1 MEVEEAQ
8 KNLIWSVMPIVIG
21 ALIGGTLGHFYM
33 RYKENTDQPE
43 EWDDNFSD
51 DLDEYAKKLVARN
64 IIDEK
69 TSKSLKSRS
78 TSSFLLIEKREN
90 LGNNGVGRSRKNL
103 ELERNAKWSVQ
114 LSRH

>member
-33 RYKENTDQPE
+33 RYKANTAQPE
-43 EWDDNFSD
+43 ELDDNFSD
-51 DLDEYAKKLVARN
+51 EEELDDNFSDKLDAFAKKLVAQN

-69 TSKSLKSRS
+69 NIEEFKKSFQEHFSY
-78 TSSFLLIEKREN
+78 
-90 LGNNGVGRSRKNL
+90 
-103 ELERNAKWSVQ
+103 
-114 LSRH
+114 